1 MTHNYNNVSFDLEQL
16 NYLEIVCKGLETSQ
30 LFLVFCNFAYKQLV
44 YCFKQL

>member
-30 LFLVFCNFAYKQLV
+30 LFLVFFVILHINSLSIALNS
-44 YCFKQL
+44 